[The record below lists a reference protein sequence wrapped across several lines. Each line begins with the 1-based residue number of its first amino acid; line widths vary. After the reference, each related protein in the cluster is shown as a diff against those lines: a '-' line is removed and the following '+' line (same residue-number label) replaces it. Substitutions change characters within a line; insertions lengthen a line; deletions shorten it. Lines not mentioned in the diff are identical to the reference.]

1 MSCQE
6 TGFLQLHAEVQTS
19 LSSQGGE
26 NAVGLFLFNDLLQN
40 LYVQGLNIYLVCDIF
55 IGHDG
60 RRVGVHQDY
69 LYSLFLQG
77 TAGLGTCIV
86 EFRCL
91 SDDNRTGADYHYS
104 FYIRILGHLSSLL
117 SSYE

>member
-6 TGFLQLHAEVQTS
+6 TGLLQLHAKVQTS
-19 LSSQGGE
+19 LSSQGGK
-26 NAVGLFLFNDLLQN
+26 NAVGFFLFNDLLQN
-40 LYVQGLNIYLVCDIF
+40 LYIQGLNIYLICDIF

-60 RRVGVHQDY
+60 RRIGVHQDY

>member
-1 MSCQE
+1 MSSQE
-6 TGFLQLHAEVQTS
+6 TGLLQLHTEVQTS
-19 LSSQGGE
+19 LSSQGRKD
-26 NAVGLFLFNDLLQN
+26 AVGLFLFNDLLQN
-40 LYVQGLNIYLVCDIF
+40 LYVQGLDIYLICDIF
-55 IGHDG
+55 ISHDG

-91 SDDNRTGADYHYS
+91 SDDNRTGTDN
-104 FYIRILGHLSSLL
+104 
-117 SSYE
+117 